1 VCALTN
7 PIWLIKTRLALQQ
20 RGQLAAAGGAY
31 RGIADAFLRIGRSE
45 GLAGYYK
52 GFGPSLV
59 LVRALHPGLVLILLQ
74 PHQLLG
80 CSCRQQW
87 TRC

>member
-31 RGIADAFLRIGRSE
+31 RGIADAFVRIGRSE

-59 LVRALHPGLVLILLQ
+59 LVRM
-74 PHQLLG
+74 
-80 CSCRQQW
+80 R
-87 TRC
+87 R

>member
-20 RGQLAAAGGAY
+20 RGQLTAAGGVAY
-31 RGIADAFLRIGRSE
+31 RGIADAFVRIGRSE
-45 GLAGYYK
+45 GLRGYYK

-59 LVRALHPGLVLILLQ
+59 LVRRGGDGNIRIEGV
-74 PHQLLG
+74 
-80 CSCRQQW
+80 
-87 TRC
+87 T